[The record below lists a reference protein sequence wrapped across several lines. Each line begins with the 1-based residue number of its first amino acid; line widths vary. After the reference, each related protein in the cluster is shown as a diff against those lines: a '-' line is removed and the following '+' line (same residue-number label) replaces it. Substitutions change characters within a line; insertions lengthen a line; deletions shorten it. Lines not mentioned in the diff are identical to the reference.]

1 MALATPQRESW
12 AAAARLSAWLSI
24 AGLSLWLR
32 TGFPVHAIGSA
43 EADDALFIRLARSLL
58 AGDWLGSYDNLTL
71 AKGMFY
77 PLFIA
82 TSSFLSIP
90 LRVAEQA
97 CYLGASA
104 LAAVFVLRCTG
115 RRWLSLVIFAVLAF
129 NPALWSLSL
138 ARVIRENLYISLS
151 LLLVL
156 LTALAAFPPAA
167 SKPWHRAAL
176 GVCLGLVAAG
186 YWLTREEGLWLLP
199 ALAVILLTALAG
211 LLWPGL
217 LWPGRRDMRP
227 AGADRF
233 IVRLSVSAL
242 PLLLAAGVFAAGL
255 GTVSRL
261 NAAYYGVSE
270 NNEFKSRAFERGYG
284 ALSRIRHDQWRRL
297 VVFPRDARQRAYAV
311 SPAARELE
319 PYFEGAGGEG
329 WRRVG
334 CTQSQMPSAAEC
346 PEILAGWFMWALR
359 DAVTAAGHGRSAVAA
374 RDFYLRLAT
383 EIDEAC
389 DSGRL
394 DCLPRRATLAPPFRA
409 EYLRYAA
416 SAAVTLLERLFTMR
430 EGPVGSAPSIGPRSA
445 IQAFADA
452 VGPVFPP
459 DGPQRRLQGW
469 VGATAGRPDISLRG
483 PEGIMVSATV
493 ARWGGDYIRGT
504 YPDMNGLAFALE
516 TSCPPSQCEI
526 VVEVENGSLVSIPWD
541 SVRQGMI
548 LDTGAVRIYGDLVT
562 SLDTDLMGSRRRAV
576 QTQIAAAIG
585 AGYAVAFPV
594 LGGLGGI
601 GLLLALVRHRGRPVP
616 LCLLALVLGCGAAF
630 SARLALLAYLDATS
644 IPSANLLYISPALPF
659 AIIFS
664 VLGTWL
670 GLRALTTGRAE
681 APG

>member
-1 MALATPQRESW
+1 MALATLERERW
-12 AAAARLSAWLSI
+12 AAAVRLAAWLGI

-58 AGDWLGSYDNLTL
+58 AGEWLGPYDNLTL
-71 AKGMFY
+71 AKGIFY

-104 LAAVFVLRCTG
+104 LAAVLVSRCTG
-115 RRWLSLVIFAVLAF
+115 RRWLGLVIFAVLAF

-151 LLLVL
+151 LALVL
-156 LTALAAFPPAA
+156 LTVLAAFPPPA
-167 SKPWHRAAL
+167 SKLWHRAVL

-186 YWLTREEGLWLLP
+186 YWLTREEGVWLLP
-199 ALAVILLTALAG
+199 ALAVVLLTALAG
-211 LLWPGL
+211 LLWPRWREAG
-217 LWPGRRDMRP
+217 P
-227 AGADRF
+227 AGANRLV
-233 IVRLSVSAL
+233 VRLSASAL
-242 PLLLAAGVFAAGL
+242 PLLLAGGVFAAGL
-255 GTVSRL
+255 STVSWL
-261 NAAYYGVSE
+261 NAAHYGVSG

-284 ALSRIRHDQWRRL
+284 ALSRIRHDHWRRL
-297 VVFPRDARQRAYAV
+297 VVFPRDARQRAYAA

-334 CTQSQMPSAAEC
+334 CTQSLMPSAVEC

-374 RDFYLRLAT
+374 RDFYLRLAS

-394 DCLPRRATLAPPFRA
+394 DCLPRRATLAPPFRV
-409 EYLRYAA
+409 EYLRHAA
-416 SAAVTLLERLFTMR
+416 GAAVTLLERLVTMR

-445 IQAFADA
+445 IQVFADA

-483 PEGIMVSATV
+483 PEGVTVSASV
-493 ARWGGDYIRGT
+493 ARWPGDYIRST

-516 TSCPPSQCEI
+516 TSCPPSQCVI
-526 VVEVENGSLVSIPWD
+526 VVEVENGPRVSLPWD
-541 SVRQGMI
+541 SARQGMI
-548 LDTGAVRIYGDLVT
+548 LDTGTVRLYGDLLT
-562 SLDTDLMGSRRRAV
+562 SLDTDRMGSRRRSV
-576 QTQIAAAIG
+576 QTSIAGVIG
-585 AGYAVAFPV
+585 AGYANGFPV
-594 LGGLGGI
+594 LGGLGLI
-601 GLLLALVRHRGRPVP
+601 GLLLALVRHRRRPVP
-616 LCLLALVLGCGAAF
+616 ACLIALMLGCGAAF

-644 IPSANLLYISPALPF
+644 IPSANLLYLSPALPF
-659 AIIFS
+659 VIIFS

-670 GLRALTTGRAE
+670 GFRALRTDRAE
-681 APG
+681 TPG